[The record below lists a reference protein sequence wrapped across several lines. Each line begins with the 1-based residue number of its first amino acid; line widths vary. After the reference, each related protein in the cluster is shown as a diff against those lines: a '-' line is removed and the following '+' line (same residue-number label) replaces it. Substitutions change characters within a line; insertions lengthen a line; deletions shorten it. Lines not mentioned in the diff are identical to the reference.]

1 MAMLPFIGY
10 NAGDYV
16 SHWVELG
23 KTHDESKLPKIYQVN
38 WFRKDEEDGS
48 FLWPGFGDNARVLK
62 WVVDRLEGTVE
73 AQETPVGLVPN
84 PADIDTTGLDMT
96 QEQVAKALAVKV
108 EDWEK
113 ELPLIEEWFAKFG
126 DKLPEELKA
135 QLETLKKNVE
145 SAKATA

>member
-1 MAMLPFIGY
+1 MCIR
-10 NAGDYV
+10 DR
-16 SHWVELG
+16 
-23 KTHDESKLPKIYQVN
+23 IYQVN

-135 QLETLKKNVE
+135 QLETLQKNIE
-145 SAKATA
+145 SVKATV